1 MKLSELMKKDKEI
14 LVTMLIDMDD
24 ERKMLINMIKDLERR
39 LKHKNNFGDRSSNE
53 NIRKLRKKNKQE
65 KK

>member
-1 MKLSELMKKDKEI
+1 MKELKT
-14 LVTMLIDMDD
+14 L
-24 ERKMLINMIKDLERR
+24 KDLEFGC
-39 LKHKNNFGDRSSNE
+39 LECGGNFGDRSSNE